1 MLYFNE
7 SMHNAV
13 RLETSQLFILVN
25 PNQFMTT
32 KETEDVL

>member
-1 MLYFNE
+1 MLYYDK
-7 SMHNAV
+7 STHNAV